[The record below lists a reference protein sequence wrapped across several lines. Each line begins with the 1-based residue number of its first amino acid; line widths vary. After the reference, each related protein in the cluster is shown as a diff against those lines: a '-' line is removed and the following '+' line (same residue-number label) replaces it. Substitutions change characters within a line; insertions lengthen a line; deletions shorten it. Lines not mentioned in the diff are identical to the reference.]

1 MKKTLFIIITTA
13 FVSSC
18 GSSKIEK
25 EGIADEKFTLCSDLK
40 YDRLITEFYPNEG
53 KTILKKNIHSLFENF
68 LLKQGYLTEIS
79 KAGYEDLLEKV
90 KRGEVSEKSTEQFR
104 KELDFDPSLLFPSST
119 FMSCYTM
126 LIEEFK
132 LVNEKGWHSQFRDAY
147 WKFEANGDLDSN
159 NSNQI
164 EKALQLIP
172 EEKFKEIE
180 YRKLFLD
187 LIYMHVR

>member
-1 MKKTLFIIITTA
+1 MKKTLFIIIMTA

-25 EGIADEKFTLCSDLK
+25 EGIVDEKFTLCSDLK

-104 KELDFDPSLLFPSST
+104 EELDFDPSLLFPSST

-147 WKFEANGDLDSN
+147 WKFEANGDLDSD

>member
-1 MKKTLFIIITTA
+1 MTA
-13 FVSSC
+13 FISSC

-53 KTILKKNIHSLFENF
+53 NTILKKNIHSLFENF

-104 KELDFDPSLLFPSST
+104 EELDFDPSLLFPSST

-147 WKFEANGDLDSN
+147 WKFEANGDLDSDN
-159 NSNQI
+159 TNQI